1 MAKKT
6 FFKKNLGFF
15 SKTVFL
21 CNMIA
26 VLLLLLSYS
35 ASFINPIVIWPIA
48 FLGLG
53 YLPILLL
60 NLGFVFYWLLRRPK
74 YALYTL
80 IPILLGWSLLSKHVG
95 FRKEAVEPAKT
106 AESMRIMT
114 FNAHLFKDV
123 KEDENK
129 DIKSEVMNIIK
140 ETQPDVLCFQEFY
153 TKIKG
158 SRKLLDK
165 INDQAGFTDFYFEPA
180 MKSSSEA
187 YGQVIYSKYPIIN
200 SGIIAHNEYGI
211 NRIIYADIVK
221 GPDTIRVY
229 NVHLRSFALQNEDKE
244 FIQNPSVTPENSEGA
259 PRRLGRKLKYAFTK
273 RSQQAA
279 ALKKHMDETH
289 YPIIVMGDFND
300 TPMSYSVNLV
310 SKNLLNT
317 FQEKGSGW
325 GVTHYEMLPLFQIDY
340 ILCSKR
346 FEVNNY
352 KIIKQKLSDHYP
364 VFSDVKMLN

>member
-1 MAKKT
+1 MARKT

-15 SKTVFL
+15 SKTIFL

-26 VLLLLLSYS
+26 VVLLLLSYS
-35 ASFINPIVIWPIA
+35 ASFINPIGIWPIA

-53 YLPILLL
+53 YLPILLV
-60 NLGFVFYWLLRRPK
+60 NLGFVLYWLLRRPK
-74 YALYTL
+74 YAFFTL
-80 IPILLGWSLLSKHVG
+80 IPILVGWGLLTKHMG
-95 FRKEAVEPAKT
+95 FRQEAVAAPKT
-106 AESMRIMT
+106 AASMRIMT
-114 FNAHLFKDV
+114 YNAHLFKDV
-123 KEDENK
+123 KEGEKK
-129 DIKSEVMNIIK
+129 DIKGEVMDIIK
-140 ETQPDVLCFQEFY
+140 DTQPDILCFQEFY

-158 SRKLLDK
+158 SKKFLDK
-165 INDQAGFTDFYFEPA
+165 INDQAGFEDFYFEPA
-180 MKSSSEA
+180 MKSSNEA
-187 YGQVIYSKYPIIN
+187 YGQVIYSKFPIIN

-221 GPDTIRVY
+221 GSDTIRVY

-244 FIQNPSVTPENSEGA
+244 FIQNPSGTPEISEGA
-259 PRRLGRKLKYAFTK
+259 SRRLGRKLKYAFAK

-279 ALKKHMDETH
+279 ALKKHIDGTS

-310 SKNLLNT
+310 SKNLINS

-340 ILCSKR
+340 ILCSKQ

-364 VFSDVKMLN
+364 VFSDIKMIN